1 MIAKTQTL
9 GLGGDVRACVSCEC
23 IRTYLRYTRV
33 RRVCIVHSYM
43 LGSEFLYNNMQ
54 NITIL
59 FCNISNPNFRAINL
73 HKCTYH
79 KTVLF
84 SYFLQ

>member
-1 MIAKTQTL
+1 MSVHVL
-9 GLGGDVRACVSCEC
+9 VVSVYVPTYA
-23 IRTYLRYTRV
+23 IRVWGAYVY
-33 RRVCIVHSYM
+33 IVHSYM

-73 HKCTYH
+73 HKCTYLMYIN

-84 SYFLQ
+84 SYFLQW